1 MDTGL
6 TEIRESKFNLVD
18 LAGSE
23 RQKLANTSGM
33 RLKEAA
39 NINKSLST
47 LGNVIN
53 SLVDISNGRPRHVNY
68 RDSKLTF
75 LLRDSLGGNSVTF
88 IIANVSPAM
97 CNDAET
103 ASTLRFAQRAKMIRN
118 KAVVNQDMQGNVPQL
133 QAEISRL
140 KLQIAQMRSNG
151 SSGMD
156 SSLASS
162 EYTVS
167 PYPETVVS
175 NDPGGIGV
183 GPAGLSSKEVGAM
196 QYFVRLALRK
206 ERESERQKAYYSEKM
221 IQLKF
226 SLARHRRHLQQQ
238 TLVLKL
244 AKAECET
251 LRRNASIAYVA
262 SAENNALREEITVLQ
277 AALSAQ
283 PDSTDLIIE
292 NFQLR
297 EELEAMADR
306 QAIRDLPDLADAVE
320 ALDTLFSSKVNVMD
334 LKADFPIIP
343 DDAVYMGLEEKIKLK
358 QDDIADLKLQR
369 DKLEFQI
376 KSIEEDWQSVNEG
389 THKLSTAATD
399 EQVDTII
406 EKTMDSIVGDQ
417 ARDTWTAISSLFTRT
432 F

>member
-1 MDTGL
+1 
-6 TEIRESKFNLVD
+6 
-18 LAGSE
+18 
-23 RQKLANTSGM
+23 
-33 RLKEAA
+33 
-39 NINKSLST
+39 
-47 LGNVIN
+47 
-53 SLVDISNGRPRHVNY
+53 
-68 RDSKLTF
+68 
-75 LLRDSLGGNSVTF
+75 
-88 IIANVSPAM
+88 
-97 CNDAET
+97 
-103 ASTLRFAQRAKMIRN
+103 MIRN

-156 SSLASS
+156 SSLGGS

-175 NDPGGIGV
+175 SDPGGIGV

>member
-1 MDTGL
+1 
-6 TEIRESKFNLVD
+6 
-18 LAGSE
+18 
-23 RQKLANTSGM
+23 
-33 RLKEAA
+33 
-39 NINKSLST
+39 
-47 LGNVIN
+47 
-53 SLVDISNGRPRHVNY
+53 
-68 RDSKLTF
+68 
-75 LLRDSLGGNSVTF
+75 
-88 IIANVSPAM
+88 
-97 CNDAET
+97 
-103 ASTLRFAQRAKMIRN
+103 
-118 KAVVNQDMQGNVPQL
+118 
-133 QAEISRL
+133 
-140 KLQIAQMRSNG
+140 
-151 SSGMD
+151 
-156 SSLASS
+156 
-162 EYTVS
+162 
-167 PYPETVVS
+167 
-175 NDPGGIGV
+175 
-183 GPAGLSSKEVGAM
+183 M